1 MSDNNRNY
9 TESEKAFLNKL
20 ESEYLYDSEYDQ
32 LLTEF
37 NAINIEFSRDKRV
50 LKLIMPLRAAIDY
63 ISSHSNIPKEDIIE
77 KVNEIISYIDIVK
90 EYKDNPNGIGYVD
103 GFMFGLSLKEDVI
116 DDEMLLYEFLRHEL
130 THIMGETYINKM
142 FKKFPYK
149 VSGYTL
155 EDVFSEDETPYKEN
169 EYFNESA
176 VEMFVAQDDEFRVIN
191 AFGID
196 IYTNQYND
204 EGLYSINGNLI
215 RQMLL
220 ARGVSE
226 EDLFCGLFDYND
238 AKRVIG
244 RLDRSLFKRNF
255 KRVSKNMDQIAED
268 ILSITDVDEERDLV
282 EGIKSKIGE
291 TEMLIIDNF
300 LCPSLRGFSEES
312 RQEVLDNYYKVIM
325 CERDYFATKTNYR
338 ALTVSKK
345 ISPVFEHI
353 DVEPLV
359 VNSSKEKNEE
369 RKRAND
375 NDGIDLE

>member
-1 MSDNNRNY
+1 MSDNNRKY

-196 IYTNQYND
+196 IYTNQYD
-204 EGLYSINGNLI
+204 DGGLYSINGNLI
-215 RQMLL
+215 RQILL
-220 ARGVSE
+220 ARSVSE

-300 LCPSLRGFSEES
+300 LCPSLRGLIEES

>member
-9 TESEKAFLNKL
+9 TEREKAFLNKL

-142 FKKFPYK
+142 FKKFSYK

-204 EGLYSINGNLI
+204 EGLYSINGNLL

-220 ARGVSE
+220 ARSMSE

-300 LCPSLRGFSEES
+300 LCPSLRGLSEES

-369 RKRAND
+369 RKREND

>member
-20 ESEYLYDSEYDQ
+20 ESGYLYDSEYDQ

-204 EGLYSINGNLI
+204 EGLYSINGNLL

-300 LCPSLRGFSEES
+300 LCPSLRGLSEES

>member
-9 TESEKAFLNKL
+9 TEREKAFLNKL

-196 IYTNQYND
+196 IYTNQYD
-204 EGLYSINGNLI
+204 DGGLYSINGNLL

-300 LCPSLRGFSEES
+300 LCPSLRGLSEES

-369 RKRAND
+369 RKREND

>member
-196 IYTNQYND
+196 IYTNQYD
-204 EGLYSINGNLI
+204 DGGLYSINGNLL

-220 ARGVSE
+220 ARSMSE

-300 LCPSLRGFSEES
+300 LCPSLRGLSEES

>member
-63 ISSHSNIPKEDIIE
+63 ISSHSNILKEDIIE

-191 AFGID
+191 ALGID
-196 IYTNQYND
+196 IYTNQYD
-204 EGLYSINGNLI
+204 DGGLYSINGNLI
-215 RQMLL
+215 RQILL

-300 LCPSLRGFSEES
+300 LCPSLRGLSEES

>member
-196 IYTNQYND
+196 IYTNQYD
-204 EGLYSINGNLI
+204 DGGLYSINGNLL

-220 ARGVSE
+220 ARSVSE

-300 LCPSLRGFSEES
+300 LCPSLRGLSEES

-325 CERDYFATKTNYR
+325 CERDYFTTKTNYR

>member
-196 IYTNQYND
+196 IYTNQYD
-204 EGLYSINGNLI
+204 DGGLYSINGNLL

>member
-63 ISSHSNIPKEDIIE
+63 IASHSNIPKEDIIE

-204 EGLYSINGNLI
+204 EGLYSINGNLL

-300 LCPSLRGFSEES
+300 LCPSLRGLSEES

-369 RKRAND
+369 RKREND

>member
-63 ISSHSNIPKEDIIE
+63 IASHSNIPKEDIIE

-204 EGLYSINGNLI
+204 EGLYSINGNLL

-220 ARGVSE
+220 ARSVSE

-300 LCPSLRGFSEES
+300 LCPSLRGLSEES

>member
-116 DDEMLLYEFLRHEL
+116 DDETLLYEFLRHEL

-196 IYTNQYND
+196 IYTNQYD
-204 EGLYSINGNLI
+204 DGGLYSINGNLL

-220 ARGVSE
+220 ARSVSE

-300 LCPSLRGFSEES
+300 LCPSLRGLSEES

>member
-196 IYTNQYND
+196 IYTNQYD
-204 EGLYSINGNLI
+204 DGGLYSINGNLL

-220 ARGVSE
+220 ARSVSE

-300 LCPSLRGFSEES
+300 LCPSLRGLSEES

>member
-204 EGLYSINGNLI
+204 EGLYSINGNLL

-220 ARGVSE
+220 ARSVSE

-300 LCPSLRGFSEES
+300 LCPSLRGLSEES

>member
-32 LLTEF
+32 LFTEF

-204 EGLYSINGNLI
+204 EGLYSINGNLL

-300 LCPSLRGFSEES
+300 LCPSLRGLSEES

-325 CERDYFATKTNYR
+325 CERNYFATKTNYR

>member
-191 AFGID
+191 ALGID

-204 EGLYSINGNLI
+204 EGLYSINGNLL

-300 LCPSLRGFSEES
+300 LCPSLRGLSEES

>member
-9 TESEKAFLNKL
+9 TESEKVFLNKL

-204 EGLYSINGNLI
+204 EGLYSINGNLL

-220 ARGVSE
+220 ARSVSE

-300 LCPSLRGFSEES
+300 LCPSLRGLSEES

>member
-204 EGLYSINGNLI
+204 EGLYSINGNLL

-300 LCPSLRGFSEES
+300 LCPSLRGLSEES

>member
-196 IYTNQYND
+196 IYTNQYD
-204 EGLYSINGNLI
+204 DGGLYSINGNLL

-220 ARGVSE
+220 ARSVSE

-268 ILSITDVDEERDLV
+268 ILSITDVDKERDLV

-300 LCPSLRGFSEES
+300 LCPSLRGLSEES

>member
-9 TESEKAFLNKL
+9 TEREKAFLNKL

-50 LKLIMPLRAAIDY
+50 LKLIMPLRATIDY

-196 IYTNQYND
+196 IYTNQYD
-204 EGLYSINGNLI
+204 DGGLYSINGNLL

-300 LCPSLRGFSEES
+300 LCPSLRGLSEES

-369 RKRAND
+369 RKREND

>member
-196 IYTNQYND
+196 IYTNQYD
-204 EGLYSINGNLI
+204 DGGLYSINGNLL

-220 ARGVSE
+220 ARSVSE

-268 ILSITDVDEERDLV
+268 ILSITDVDKERDLV

-300 LCPSLRGFSEES
+300 LCPSLRGLS
-312 RQEVLDNYYKVIM
+312 
-325 CERDYFATKTNYR
+325 
-338 ALTVSKK
+338 
-345 ISPVFEHI
+345 
-353 DVEPLV
+353 
-359 VNSSKEKNEE
+359 
-369 RKRAND
+369 
-375 NDGIDLE
+375 

>member
-204 EGLYSINGNLI
+204 EGLYSINGNLL

-300 LCPSLRGFSEES
+300 LCPSLRGLSEES

-369 RKRAND
+369 RKREND

>member
-1 MSDNNRNY
+1 MSDNNRKY

-176 VEMFVAQDDEFRVIN
+176 VEMFVVQDDEFRVIN
-191 AFGID
+191 ALGID
-196 IYTNQYND
+196 IYTNQYD
-204 EGLYSINGNLI
+204 DGGLYSINGNLL

-220 ARGVSE
+220 ARSVSE

-300 LCPSLRGFSEES
+300 LCPSLRGLSEES

-325 CERDYFATKTNYR
+325 CERDYFTTKTNYR

-369 RKRAND
+369 RKREND

>member
-196 IYTNQYND
+196 IYTNQYD
-204 EGLYSINGNLI
+204 DGGLYSINGNLL
-215 RQMLL
+215 RQILL

-300 LCPSLRGFSEES
+300 LCPSLRGLSEES

>member
-196 IYTNQYND
+196 IYTNQYD
-204 EGLYSINGNLI
+204 DGGLYSINGNLL

-268 ILSITDVDEERDLV
+268 ILSITDVDEERDLL

-300 LCPSLRGFSEES
+300 LCPSLRGLSEES

>member
-9 TESEKAFLNKL
+9 TEREKAFLNKL

-196 IYTNQYND
+196 IYTNQYD
-204 EGLYSINGNLI
+204 DGGLYSINGNLL

-300 LCPSLRGFSEES
+300 LCPSLRGLSEES

>member
-204 EGLYSINGNLI
+204 EGLYSINGNLL

-220 ARGVSE
+220 ARSVSE

-300 LCPSLRGFSEES
+300 LCPSLRGLSEES

-369 RKRAND
+369 RKREND

>member
-20 ESEYLYDSEYDQ
+20 ESEYLYDSEFDQ

-63 ISSHSNIPKEDIIE
+63 ISSHSNISKEDIIE

-116 DDEMLLYEFLRHEL
+116 DDELLLYEFLRHEL
-130 THIMGETYINKM
+130 THIMGETYINKIL
-142 FKKFPYK
+142 KKFPYK
-149 VSGYTL
+149 VSGYTI
-155 EDVFSEDETPYKEN
+155 EDVFSEDEIPYKEN

-191 AFGID
+191 ALGID
-196 IYTNQYND
+196 IYTNQYD
-204 EGLYSINGNLI
+204 DGGLYSINGNLI
-215 RQMLL
+215 RQILL

-226 EDLFCGLFDYND
+226 EDLFCGLFDYDD

-255 KRVSKNMDQIAED
+255 KKVSKNMDHIAED
-268 ILSITDVDEERDLV
+268 ILSITDVDEERDLI
-282 EGIKSKIGE
+282 ERIKSKIGE
-291 TEMLIIDNF
+291 TEKLIIDNF
-300 LCPSLRGFSEES
+300 LCPSLRGLSEES
-312 RQEVLDNYYKVIM
+312 RQEFLDKYYKFIM
-325 CERDYFATKTNYR
+325 CERDYFVSKTNYR
-338 ALTVSKK
+338 AMTVSRKT
-345 ISPVFEHI
+345 SSVFEHI
-353 DVEPLV
+353 DVEPLTV
-359 VNSSKEKNEE
+359 KSSKEKNEK
-369 RKRAND
+369 RKGEKD
-375 NDGIDLE
+375 KDSIDLE

>member
-196 IYTNQYND
+196 IYTNQYD
-204 EGLYSINGNLI
+204 DGGLYSINGNLL

-300 LCPSLRGFSEES
+300 LCPSLRGLSEES

>member
-37 NAINIEFSRDKRV
+37 NAINIEFSWDKRV

-204 EGLYSINGNLI
+204 EGLYSINGNLL

-300 LCPSLRGFSEES
+300 LCPSLRGLSEES

>member
-204 EGLYSINGNLI
+204 EGLYSINGNLL

-300 LCPSLRGFSEES
+300 LCPSLRGLSEES

-369 RKRAND
+369 IKRAND

>member
-196 IYTNQYND
+196 IYTNQYD
-204 EGLYSINGNLI
+204 DGGLYSINGNLL

-220 ARGVSE
+220 ARSVSE

-255 KRVSKNMDQIAED
+255 TRVSKNMDQIAED

-300 LCPSLRGFSEES
+300 LCPSLRGLSEES

-325 CERDYFATKTNYR
+325 CERDYFTTKTNYR

>member
-196 IYTNQYND
+196 IYTNQYD
-204 EGLYSINGNLI
+204 DGGLYSINGNLL

-220 ARGVSE
+220 ARSVSE

-300 LCPSLRGFSEES
+300 LCPSLRGLSEES

-345 ISPVFEHI
+345 IPPVFEHI

>member
-142 FKKFPYK
+142 FKKFSYK

-204 EGLYSINGNLI
+204 EGLYSINGNLL

-220 ARGVSE
+220 ARSMSE

-300 LCPSLRGFSEES
+300 LCPSLRGLSEES

-369 RKRAND
+369 RKREND

>member
-1 MSDNNRNY
+1 MSDNNRKY

-196 IYTNQYND
+196 IYTNQYD
-204 EGLYSINGNLI
+204 DGGLYSINGNLL
-215 RQMLL
+215 RQILL

-300 LCPSLRGFSEES
+300 LCPSLRGLSEES

>member
-90 EYKDNPNGIGYVD
+90 EYKDNQNGIGYVD

-196 IYTNQYND
+196 IYTNQYD
-204 EGLYSINGNLI
+204 DGGLYSINGNLL

-220 ARGVSE
+220 ARSVSE

-300 LCPSLRGFSEES
+300 LCPSLRGLSEES

-325 CERDYFATKTNYR
+325 CERDYFTTKTNYR

>member
-204 EGLYSINGNLI
+204 EGLYSINGNLL

-220 ARGVSE
+220 ARSVSE

-300 LCPSLRGFSEES
+300 LFPSLRGLSEES

>member
-176 VEMFVAQDDEFRVIN
+176 VEMFVTQDDEFRVIN

-204 EGLYSINGNLI
+204 EGLYSINGNLL

-300 LCPSLRGFSEES
+300 LCPSLRGLSEES

-359 VNSSKEKNEE
+359 VNSGKEKNEE
-369 RKRAND
+369 RKRGND

>member
-9 TESEKAFLNKL
+9 KKKKKAFLNKL

-196 IYTNQYND
+196 IYTNQYD
-204 EGLYSINGNLI
+204 DGGLYSINGNLL

-300 LCPSLRGFSEES
+300 LCPSLRGLSEES

-369 RKRAND
+369 RKREND

>member
-300 LCPSLRGFSEES
+300 LCPSLRGLSEES